1 MVLVTSRRSLA
12 VGVVCSL
19 LCPAAA
25 SAQAVRHV
33 PELRG
38 FDFRKDGAWRPLA
51 RLVREHRALLLSQGA
66 FGALNAPL
74 AGAAPVPASAAGSG
88 IFKVPAGPFK
98 VQGTPT
104 FPFDTLQYKQGRFR
118 ATPPPVCPYT

>member
-12 VGVVCSL
+12 VGVVCAL

-25 SAQAVRHV
+25 SAQGLRRV
-33 PELRG
+33 PEPRG

-74 AGAAPVPASAAGSG
+74 AGAAPVPASAAVSG
-88 IFKVPAGPFK
+88 IFTGPS
-98 VQGTPT
+98 GH
-104 FPFDTLQYKQGRFR
+104 FPR
-118 ATPPPVCPYT
+118 